1 MNESRLRY
9 GLYAFVFL
17 GFVASQFRGGCSSS
31 SPINKTTKAVSSQA
45 SPTKSVQLKLQ
56 GSIPDASPGATTAVV
71 VVHCPDI
78 PLDRSQSVTIKD
90 GKFES
95 TIQIESA
102 GCKNVFLEIQSEGK
116 QTFKKG
122 PFSVNEQAP
131 TIELGP
137 VPLAAAPAPRT
148 SRVSSAEQNPNAI
161 VGNKAAADAYQKGE
175 VLPPTVVG
183 GKPGQSSVPGA
194 ALP

>member
-1 MNESRLRY
+1 M
-9 GLYAFVFL
+9 
-17 GFVASQFRGGCSSS
+17 
-31 SPINKTTKAVSSQA
+31 P
-45 SPTKSVQLKLQ
+45 LKLS
-56 GSIPDASPGATTAVV
+56 GVIPDASPGTTSAVL

-78 PLDRSQSVTIKD
+78 TLDRSQIVAIKD

-95 TIQIESA
+95 TIQIESG

-122 PFSVNEQAP
+122 PFSVTEEAP
-131 TIELGP
+131 AIELGP
-137 VPLAAAPAPRT
+137 VKLASEKAPIT
-148 SRVSSAEQNPNAI
+148 SKVSSAEQNPKAI
-161 VGNKAAADAYQKGE
+161 VGNKAAADAYLKGE

-183 GKPGQSSVPGA
+183 GKPTGQPGVPGA